1 MSVTEANKQVQRL
14 LNKYKSVSDTSLG
27 TLIGVKAQLILEDGA
42 QPKFCRARN
51 VPYAVKP
58 YFEKELV
65 RLQEEGIIS
74 PIEYSPWASGV
85 VPVAKRDTKDVR
97 LCGDYKVTINPVIRE
112 DKFPLPRVEDIFV
125 KMAGGKR
132 FSKIDLKN
140 AYLQMEVEETSKQ
153 YITINTHKG
162 LFRYNRLP
170 FGIKTAPSIWQRAM
184 GQTLQGIPNVEVML
198 DDIIVTGKSDAAHLE
213 NLEAVLK
220 RLAEKNLRINVQKC
234 RFFMERIEYCGH
246 EIDKYGLHK
255 TNAKIEAVQNAPR
268 PQDVSSVRGFI
279 GLINYY
285 HRFLPNLSSVLHP
298 LNQLLEKDHTWEW
311 SRECEDAFKEAKRLV
326 TSEQVLAHYDPD
338 LPVRVACDA
347 SPYGLGA
354 VLSHVMS
361 DGSEKPVAF
370 ASRTLNRAERNY
382 SQIDKEALALVWGIR
397 KFNHYLYG
405 RRFTLVTDHQPLT
418 AIFHPEKGIPAM
430 TAARMQ
436 RYALQLAAHD
446 YEIKY
451 RTSAKHGNA
460 DGLSRVPM
468 PTGKTVQEYDVMDVF
483 YMNHMDV
490 LPITASVIQNE
501 CSKDPILSKVLER
514 TQHGW
519 PQVSPVGLEP
529 FFSKRHELSIF
540 HGCIMWGIRVVVPH
554 KLRNQILHE
563 LHEGHIGIVKMKGLA
578 RSYVWWPG
586 IDQDIESL
594 AKKCQGCQK
603 VQFEAPTVPLHP
615 WEWPIKPWQ
624 RAHTCRLCWA
634 LHGAYVPN
642 HCGRTQ

>member
-1 MSVTEANKQVQRL
+1 MGNKPGLGEIHSLKRCGETHKDMSVTEANKQVQRL
-14 LNKYKSVSDTSLG
+14 LNKYKSVSDKSLG
-27 TLIGVKAQLILEDGA
+27 RLTGVKAQLILEDGA
-42 QPKFCRARN
+42 QPKFCRVRN

-112 DKFPLPRVEDIFV
+112 DKFPLPRVVDIFV
-125 KMAGGKR
+125 KMAGGKK

-153 YITINTHKG
+153 YLTINTHKG

-170 FGIKTAPSIWQRAM
+170 FGIKTAPSIWHRAM
-184 GQTLQGIPNVEVML
+184 EQTLQGIPSVEVML

-213 NLEAVLK
+213 NLEVVLK
-220 RLAEKNLRINVQKC
+220 RLAEKNLCINVHKC
-234 RFFMERIEYCGH
+234 RFFVERIEYYGH
-246 EIDKYGLHK
+246 EIDKDGLHN
-255 TNAKIEAVQNAPR
+255 TNANIEAVQNAPR
-268 PQDVSSVRGFI
+268 PQDVSSVRGFL
-279 GLINYY
+279 GLVNYY
-285 HRFLPNLSSVLHP
+285 HRFLPNISSVLHP

-311 SRECEDAFKEAKRLV
+311 SRECEDVFKEAKRLV

-397 KFNHYLYG
+397 KFDHYLYG
-405 RRFTLVTDHQPLT
+405 RRFTLVRDHQPLT

-430 TAARMQ
+430 TTARMQ

-446 YEIKY
+446 YEIKC

-460 DGLSRVPM
+460 DGLSRVAM
-468 PTGKTVQEYDVMDVF
+468 PTGKTVQESDVTDVF
-483 YMNHMDV
+483 YMDV

-540 HGCIMWGIRVVVPH
+540 HGCITWGIRVVVPH

-563 LHEGHIGIVKMKGLA
+563 LHEGHIGIVKLKGLA

-594 AKKCQGCQK
+594 AKKCQ
-603 VQFEAPTVPLHP
+603 
-615 WEWPIKPWQ
+615 
-624 RAHTCRLCWA
+624 
-634 LHGAYVPN
+634 
-642 HCGRTQ
+642 